1 MSNRRTARP
10 LRSIRASLLRNQIVL
25 LGVLS
30 GAFLLIT
37 FYASDR
43 VRLAIERSTI
53 DHSMERVQLRLHQY
67 LDPVE
72 SLAKL
77 VRDLSG
83 YGAFRA
89 GDPDDYNRIL
99 MAMIRDYE
107 EISSINFG
115 DERGRGFLLVRL
127 GDRWHKRK
135 ASSRFTKSNRSPSAL
150 FC

>member
-1 MSNRRTARP
+1 M
-10 LRSIRASLLRNQIVL
+10 RSIRASLLRNQIVL

-77 VRDLSG
+77 VRDLS
-83 YGAFRA
+83 
-89 GDPDDYNRIL
+89 
-99 MAMIRDYE
+99 E
-107 EISSINFG
+107 
-115 DERGRGFLLVRL
+115 
-127 GDRWHKRK
+127 
-135 ASSRFTKSNRSPSAL
+135 FTHPL
-150 FC
+150 